1 MKMRAFFT
9 LLSVTA
15 FFFSTSCQEKA
26 KQQDR
31 FSNVVRDTSIT
42 VINSFSEVFFDS
54 SSLEKFIIENK
65 VPDAIAIKARDFY
78 NARNY
83 QYGWFTKNGIDE
95 QARNFWSVQSGYI
108 AYSGDSSIYN
118 PFLQSIMDSLTV
130 DSSGYILPD
139 SLRLK
144 TELALTRQFYRYA
157 ERAYQGNRNI
167 NLADLGW
174 FIPRKKIDLVAL
186 LDSVVGNNGKTLTD
200 LEPIN
205 SQYNRLKG
213 YLMKY
218 HMLKTN
224 PKWKVILTEK
234 KKLQEGDNDAAVA
247 GIKARLNLMGDLE
260 EADTSNV
267 FNASLTEAV
276 KKYQGR
282 YGLKQ
287 DGVVGPAL
295 LIEMNRPVN
304 DRIKQILINMERI
317 RWMPTQPTTDYL
329 LVNIPEYTLH
339 AYENGNYVFDMVVV
353 VGSTQHN
360 TVIFNGELKNVVFSP
375 YWNVPSSILK
385 KEVLPGIKKNKN
397 YLASHNMEW
406 NGKGVRQKP
415 GPKNSLGLV
424 KFLFPNSYDI
434 YFHDTPS
441 KSLFGESSRAFSH
454 GCIRLAEPK
463 KMASWI
469 LRNDPSWDDAKIT
482 KAMNA
487 GKEKFVLVKQKLPVF
502 IGYFTAWVDRNGKL
516 NFRDDIYGHDK
527 KMIAQLFGG
536 K

>member
-9 LLSVTA
+9 LLSVNA
-15 FFFSTSCQEKA
+15 VIFSTSCQEKA
-26 KQQDR
+26 KQAAP
-31 FSNVVRDTSIT
+31 FSNVVRDTTIT
-42 VINSFSEVFFDS
+42 LANSFSEVFLDS
-54 SSLEKFIIENK
+54 TSLEKFIIENK
-65 VPDAIAIKARDFY
+65 VSDQAAVQARDFY
-78 NARNY
+78 NSRNY
-83 QYGWFTKNGIDE
+83 QFGWFTKDGIDE
-95 QARNFWSVQSGYI
+95 QARNFWNVQSGYI

-118 PFLQSIMDSLTV
+118 PFLQSVMDSLTH
-130 DSSGYILPD
+130 DSSGYKLPD
-139 SLRLK
+139 TLK
-144 TELALTRQFYRYA
+144 IRTELELTRQFYRYTD
-157 ERAYQGNRNI
+157 RAYQGNRNI

-174 FIPRKKIDLVAL
+174 YIPRKKINLVAL
-186 LDSVVGNNGKTLTD
+186 LDSVVGNNGKNLTD

-205 SQYNRLKG
+205 TQYNRLKG
-213 YLMKY
+213 FLMKY
-218 HMLKTN
+218 HQLETN
-224 PKWKVILTEK
+224 PKWKTISTEK
-234 KKLQEGDNDAAVA
+234 KKLQEGDRDDAVV

-267 FNASLTEAV
+267 FSASLAEAV
-276 KKYQGR
+276 KRYQGR

-287 DGVVGPAL
+287 DGVVGSAL
-295 LIEMNRPVN
+295 LKEMNRPVN

-329 LVNIPEYTLH
+329 LVNIPEYKLH
-339 AYENGNYVFDMVVV
+339 AYENGNYVYSMVVV

-360 TVIFNGELKNVVFSP
+360 TVIFNGEIKNVVFSP

-397 YLASHNMEW
+397 YLAAHNMEW
-406 NGKGVRQKP
+406 NGNGVRQKP

-463 KMASWI
+463 KMATWV
-469 LRNDPSWDDAKIT
+469 LRNDPSWDDDKIT
-482 KAMNA
+482 KAMNS

-502 IGYFTAWVDRNGKL
+502 IVYFTAWVDRNGKL
-516 NFRDDIYGHDK
+516 NFRDDVYGHDK
-527 KMIAQLFGG
+527 KMIEQLFAG